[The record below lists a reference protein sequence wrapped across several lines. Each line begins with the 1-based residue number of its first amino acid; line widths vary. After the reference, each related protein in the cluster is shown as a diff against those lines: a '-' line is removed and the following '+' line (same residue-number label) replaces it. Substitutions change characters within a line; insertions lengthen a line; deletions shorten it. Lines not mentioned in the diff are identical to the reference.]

1 MSVATE
7 AMEGLVA
14 CSTDDSQVLT
24 SLRCLTRMKV
34 TSVVNSTSLSSA
46 SALEAD
52 QQEKDRSLEGYLLKA
67 IRFHVNL
74 MFSPLSRLYVCS
86 KQFI

>member
-7 AMEGLVA
+7 AMESLVA

-34 TSVVNSTSLSSA
+34 ASIVSPSSTSLPSA
-46 SALEAD
+46 GALEAD
-52 QQEKDRSLEGYLLKA
+52 HQEKERNLNGYLLKA
-67 IRFHVNL
+67 IQFHVN
-74 MFSPLSRLYVCS
+74 PGA
-86 KQFI
+86 